1 MVIRGM
7 VEDSLEDSVG
17 TTLSLRRQA
26 SGISIEEVSQALNIK
41 KDYIAAIENNQLETL
56 PGKIYSSGFIRSYAK
71 FLKLDP
77 DQIIKRLMAEQ
88 NVLETEQDLQF
99 PLSVPNSG
107 MPRKSIV
114 ILGIIILLIGYSL
127 WTNTS
132 PTKVPTITS
141 LDNDIR
147 NNVVVEKV
155 YSAPNIQNN
164 NPTDSRAAIAAQPK
178 NIDVK
183 ESSSKISVKEGN
195 PTNNNLVNNSV
206 KLDVDENIGTSV
218 LQPQINGN
226 SENRPTLNS
235 IDSRILITAKAAS
248 WVQVFD
254 PMHED
259 IVLSKL
265 LVTGDKYWVPNM
277 PGLYL
282 MTGNSGGL
290 EIKVDGEIVPSIG
303 ELGEIRR
310 KVLLNPIQLQKQQTI
325 KHN

>member
-7 VEDSLEDSVG
+7 VDDSLEDSVG

-147 NNVVVEKV
+147 NNVPCFR
-155 YSAPNIQNN
+155 AL
-164 NPTDSRAAIAAQPK
+164 DGRAGSR
-178 NIDVK
+178 
-183 ESSSKISVKEGN
+183 
-195 PTNNNLVNNSV
+195 NL
-206 KLDVDENIGTSV
+206 
-218 LQPQINGN
+218 
-226 SENRPTLNS
+226 
-235 IDSRILITAKAAS
+235 
-248 WVQVFD
+248 F
-254 PMHED
+254 
-259 IVLSKL
+259 
-265 LVTGDKYWVPNM
+265 
-277 PGLYL
+277 
-282 MTGNSGGL
+282 
-290 EIKVDGEIVPSIG
+290 
-303 ELGEIRR
+303 
-310 KVLLNPIQLQKQQTI
+310 
-325 KHN
+325 

>member
-7 VEDSLEDSVG
+7 VDDSLEDSVG

-127 WTNTS
+127 WTTTS

-141 LDNDIR
+141 LDNNIS
-147 NNVVVEKV
+147 NNVLVEKV

-164 NPTDSRAAIAAQPK
+164 TPTNSRAAIAAQPK

-183 ESSSKISVKEGN
+183 ELSSKISVKEGN

-218 LQPQINGN
+218 LQPQINGIR
-226 SENRPTLNS
+226 ENRPTPNS

-265 LVTGDKYWVPNM
+265 LVTGEKYWVPNM

-303 ELGEIRR
+303 GLGEIRR